1 MAQQRYLQ
9 TLLASGILGSGAGRT
24 FTLSNSGPALLNVVR
39 VNLTTTATVGNRLLK
54 LRVLDSANNVLYEF
68 IDGNAVAAGGGA
80 GINWAAGV
88 APAIS
93 GITHAVPLPANF
105 MIPVGAQINI
115 FDSAGVDVNDTIT
128 AQVSMAL

>member
-1 MAQQRYLQ
+1 VAQQRYLQ

-39 VNLTTTATVGNRLLK
+39 VNLTTTATAGNRLLK

-68 IDGNAVAAGGGA
+68 IDGNAVAAGG
-80 GINWAAGV
+80 NWAAGV